1 MGIKNLAMEKDE
13 NAIIKNRRDF
23 IEKGIQV
30 VIAAS
35 VTGVTFFGCKEKEE
49 SEEKEVSPPEDLMQ
63 EHGLLNR
70 ILLIYDHSKNQLIN
84 KQSFDIAAISNA
96 AGIVRTF
103 VEDYHEKQ
111 EENYLF
117 PRFKKANQLTD
128 LVDVL
133 LQQHRAG
140 RDITDQMIQLTK
152 QVTRA
157 DNENQKLI
165 ELLTTFNTMYRPHEA
180 REDTVLFPAFR
191 KIVSQ
196 HEYDSLGEEFENNE
210 HKLFGEDG
218 FETMVSKVAAIEKQL
233 GIYELAQF
241 TPKI

>member
-1 MGIKNLAMEKDE
+1 MSKNEIR
-13 NAIIKNRRDF
+13 AIDNNRRQF
-23 IEKGIQV
+23 IQQGIQV
-30 VIAAS
+30 AVAAS
-35 VTGVTFFGCKEKEE
+35 LTGMAIIGCKDKEE
-49 SEEKEVSPPEDLMQ
+49 GEEKEVSPPEDLMQ

-70 ILLIYDHSKNQLIN
+70 ILLVYDHCRVNLVN
-84 KQSFDIAAISNA
+84 KQSFDATVLLNS
-96 AGIVRTF
+96 AGIIRTF

-128 LVDVL
+128 LVDTL
-133 LQQHRAG
+133 LQQHHAG
-140 RDITDQMIQLTK
+140 RIITDQITQITK
-152 QVTRA
+152 QSTRSQA
-157 DNENQKLI
+157 DDQRLI
-165 ELLTTFNTMYRPHEA
+165 ELLTSFNSMYRPHEA

-210 HKLFGEDG
+210 HKLFGDEG
-218 FETMVSKVAAIEKQL
+218 FEMMVGKVADIEKKL

-241 TPKI
+241 TPKV

>member
-1 MGIKNLAMEKDE
+1 MRKNQ
-13 NAIIKNRRDF
+13 NGAIHENRRKF
-23 IEKGIQV
+23 IQQGIQV
-30 VIAAS
+30 AVATGLTGIAII
-35 VTGVTFFGCKEKEE
+35 GCKDKEE
-49 SEEKEVSPPEDLMQ
+49 GEEKEVSPPEDLMQ

-70 ILLIYDHSKNQLIN
+70 ILLIYDHCRTSLVN
-84 KQSFDIAAISNA
+84 KQSFDPAVLFDS
-96 AGIVRTF
+96 AGIIRTF
-103 VEDYHEKQ
+103 VEEYHEKQ

-133 LQQHRAG
+133 LQQHAAG
-140 RDITDQMIQLTK
+140 RMLTDQIAQITK
-152 QVTRA
+152 QSTRTDA
-157 DNENQKLI
+157 EDQKLI
-165 ELLTTFNTMYRPHEA
+165 ELLTAFNSMYRPHEA

-210 HKLFGEDG
+210 HKLFGKGG
-218 FETMVSKVAAIEKQL
+218 FEMMVGKVADIEKKL

-241 TPKI
+241 TPKV